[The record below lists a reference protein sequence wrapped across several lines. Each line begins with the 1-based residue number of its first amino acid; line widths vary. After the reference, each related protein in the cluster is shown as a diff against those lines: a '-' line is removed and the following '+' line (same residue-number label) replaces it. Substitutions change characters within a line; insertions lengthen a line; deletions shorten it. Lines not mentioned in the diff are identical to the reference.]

1 MDDREGE
8 IVEEIATVLLD
19 SCIALV
25 TDDFG
30 KNVVFSSVVTFNQEI
45 AKSFLFRNKERF
57 EL

>member
-8 IVEEIATVLLD
+8 IVEEIATVLLYR
-19 SCIALV
+19 V

>member
-45 AKSFLFRNKERF
+45 AKSFLF
-57 EL
+57 